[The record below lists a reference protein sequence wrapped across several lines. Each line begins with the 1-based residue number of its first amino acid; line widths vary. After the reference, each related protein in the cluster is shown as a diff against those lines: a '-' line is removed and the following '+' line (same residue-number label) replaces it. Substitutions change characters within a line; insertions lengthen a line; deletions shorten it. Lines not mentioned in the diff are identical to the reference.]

1 MEQLR
6 IKIAKS
12 TDVLAIENIIQ
23 QAYHKYIAIMPKKPA
38 PLLVDYSEVVE
49 GGSTFI
55 GMQGDKAVAVMVL
68 KEHEEF
74 MMINNLAVAPAYQGK
89 GWGKAMLQL
98 GEILANKRGKAQTQ
112 LYTNEIMEENIA
124 FYQKAGYQ
132 ISANREEEGYNR
144 VCFKK
149 YV

>member
-1 MEQLR
+1 MEKLR
-6 IKIAKS
+6 IKIARS

-23 QAYHKYIAIMPKKPA
+23 QAYHKYVAIMPKEPA
-38 PLLVDYSEVVE
+38 PLLENYSEVVQ

-55 GMQGDKAVAVMVL
+55 GMQGEEAVAVMVL

-74 MMINNLAVAPAYQGK
+74 MLINNLAVAPDYQGK

-98 GEILANKRGKAQTQ
+98 GEVLANKRGKMQTQ
-112 LYTNEIMEENIA
+112 LYTNEMMADNVS
-124 FYQKAGYQ
+124 FYQNAGYQ
-132 ISANREEEGYNR
+132 ISDNRSEDGYSR
-144 VCFKK
+144 VYFTK